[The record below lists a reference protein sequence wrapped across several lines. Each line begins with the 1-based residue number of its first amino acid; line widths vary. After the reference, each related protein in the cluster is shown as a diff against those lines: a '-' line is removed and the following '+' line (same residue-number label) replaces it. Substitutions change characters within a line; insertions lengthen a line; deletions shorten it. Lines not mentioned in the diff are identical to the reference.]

1 MTSATLTAQ
10 AVADLVGGRLLGQ
23 GAASI
28 GGVAA
33 LDRAGPGTLS
43 FLASARYLS
52 QFRSSRAGAVLLRE
66 EHAGEAQ
73 GPSTRIVVGDPGR
86 AILLVIERLF
96 PAPPVSWVVDSTA
109 RIGEGT
115 TFAGDVSIGPHAVV
129 GKDVRLGAR
138 CRVGPGAIIEDG
150 VVIGDDSDIGAYAV
164 CHRGARLGRR
174 VRLKA
179 GAVIGADGFG
189 FLPDR
194 DGLNA
199 IPHVGACILEDD
211 VQVGSNSCVDRGSID
226 DTVIGAGTKID
237 NLVHVAHNCRIGRG
251 CLLMAGVGLAGSAR
265 VGDGVILAG
274 QVGVGDHVTIG
285 DRARV
290 GGQAGVT
297 GDVPPGT
304 DVSGYPAR
312 AHREFLRGQA
322 ALYRVA
328 RIIDDLESLVT
339 KRGHRG

>member
-1 MTSATLTAQ
+1 VTPATLTAQ

-33 LDRAGPGTLS
+33 LDRAGPETLS
-43 FLASARYLS
+43 FLTSGRYLS
-52 QFRSSRAGAVLLRE
+52 QFRASRAGAVLLRE
-66 EHAGEAQ
+66 EHAGEAE
-73 GPSTRIVVGDPGR
+73 GPATRIVVGDPGR
-86 AILLVIERLF
+86 AILLVVDRLF
-96 PAPPVSWVVDSTA
+96 PSPPPSWGVDPTA

-115 TFAGDVSIGPHAVV
+115 TFAGDVHIGPHAVI
-129 GKDVRLGAR
+129 GRDVRLGAR
-138 CRVGPGAIIEDG
+138 CRIGPGAIIEDA
-150 VVIGDDSDIGAYAV
+150 VVIGDDSAIGAHAV

-189 FLPDR
+189 FRPGR
-194 DGLNA
+194 DGLDA
-199 IPHVGACILEDD
+199 IPHVGGCILEDD
-211 VQVGSNSCVDRGSID
+211 VQVGSHSCVDRGSID

-251 CLLMAGVGLAGSAR
+251 CLLMAGVGLAGSVR

-274 QVGVGDHVTIG
+274 QVGVGDHVSIG
-285 DRARV
+285 DRARL
-290 GGQAGVT
+290 GAQAGIA
-297 GDVPPGT
+297 GDVPAGA

-312 AHREFLRGQA
+312 PHREFLRGQA

-328 RIIDDLESLVT
+328 RIIDDLESLVS

>member
-1 MTSATLTAQ
+1 VTSATLTAQ

-28 GGVAA
+28 SGVAA

-66 EHAGEAQ
+66 EHAGEAE
-73 GPSTRIVVGDPGR
+73 GPPTRIVVRDPGR

-129 GKDVRLGAR
+129 GRHVRLGAR

-150 VVIGDDSDIGAYAV
+150 VVIGDDSDIGAHAI
-164 CHRGARLGRR
+164 CHRGARLGQR

-199 IPHVGACILEDD
+199 IPHVGGCILEDD
-211 VQVGSNSCVDRGSID
+211 VHIGSNSCVDRGSID
-226 DTVIGAGTKID
+226 DTVIGSGTKID

-297 GDVPPGT
+297 GDVAPGT